1 MGDNLCASNLHA
13 EMATYPIPNL
23 GANSTNINKLMIV
36 IVTDKQARAWICIV
50 ADTVKMDLD
59 MWDYSDPDTF
69 SQWRLA
75 IGDYS
80 FTTHEFLWVKESV
93 ESLITKMD
101 ISIIFLIM

>member
-1 MGDNLCASNLHA
+1 
-13 EMATYPIPNL
+13 
-23 GANSTNINKLMIV
+23 MIV